1 MNTITKAIMS
11 QQELMIKEKDNGSYS
26 FTNYRLRYLENHE

>member
-1 MNTITKAIMS
+1 MYLLK
-11 QQELMIKEKDNGSYS
+11 LMIKEKDNGSYS